1 MAKHR
6 NAVNRLNT
14 PTFPMLALNA
24 LGPLLIGVLG
34 PKVYFRVPG
43 RRVVV
48 YTHRGRAVGNGS
60 SRGKAPVIE
69 MQGPRKKK
77 LHEDIINFYMNTASK
92 QRCIDC

>member
-1 MAKHR
+1 M
-6 NAVNRLNT
+6 
-14 PTFPMLALNA
+14 
-24 LGPLLIGVLG
+24 GPLLIGVWG

-43 RRVVV
+43 RGVVD

-77 LHEDIINFYMNTASK
+77 IHEYIVMST
-92 QRCIDC
+92 